1 MPTCR
6 KISYRNNIST
16 IMWGHNVVDL
26 DPFRFATITWIQIRS
41 DSQQCCG
48 SGSVQIHNN
57 YSDRDPIRF
66 ATITR
71 IRSCTT
77 NCHESV
83 KENLTKLVHKDLLI
97 IKSVLKLKFF
107 YEKIFNFCI
116 CLGLICNTEKQ
127 LKILEVY
134 FSNN

>member
-1 MPTCR
+1 MQCPLVDNSISNLSITLGNFLNLLKKTMPTCR

-107 YEKIFNFCI
+107 
-116 CLGLICNTEKQ
+116 
-127 LKILEVY
+127 
-134 FSNN
+134 